1 MSRTRGS
8 EARAV
13 ARTASSDARDSHSR
27 KSTRSSG
34 TSSSTGTPSWYRGR
48 KNSNGSRAC
57 FGAYAISNRKSELGA
72 TRILNRFPPL
82 SSPQPRRAA
91 ATAEPRATSALTI
104 RLPISPSTFC
114 SERGI
119 CAHGG
124 SSYSSGDHASVGHD
138 AERYGAERASKQSVA
153 STGESL
159 RSVAATVA
167 VDPTWTSP
175 NRSARSTTRTSGT
188 IASTL
193 TGRRTVFPPRTW
205 ITRCDLCFPALGF
218 AYSTSTSKSPPAGT
232 RPRRGSIVTRVAA
245 TTETS
250 SSRASCASS
259 TANTA
264 SCAPV
269 LRRVTTRRAGSPAGT
284 NPNCSSFSANPSA
297 GAPHS
302 PTHRSARGVASPAT
316 YISSVLSF
324 LFSSRRASEGVHVTA
339 TCAAERPG
347 TSPSLGCTSN
357 AHPEGTSQANRAG
370 SPLGLEIFIVS
381 VTENDASSFFSNA
394 NRFVSQSRSSAA
406 GTTSATTSNEN
417 SVPGLSLT
425 VYATVSLN
433 GVRCSS
439 PFSAS
444 STIAKCA
451 VSPAGTT
458 RVSVKAPPR
467 RLTTPLSSEGSIGA
481 NSETE
486 ETQVVAVMASE
497 TTEVPRRSSRRADT
511 ACAVPLVKA
520 KYFTCVDPPAT
531 DPKSSRDGPAESFAI
546 SAGISTRAHSRLCAA
561 VAGSGAC
568 CVRGPPPEVEVSA
581 STACCGRFR
590 GRRYENGIFGFARPG
605 ALRRASDGAP
615 PCVASA
621 AFAAFA
627 GSIHKGS
634 SARGSAGPRSVEC
647 ALEPP
652 NAPKPAPPPLGFLRS
667 YWVRNPRLVGS
678 AGSSAAESAARIR
691 AVRELRMYAAYPS
704 RCAALRAASSSVNAS
719 LAFTSL
725 ASRAYRA
732 AVSGSTSD
740 PRRAVEAVEVPL
752 RPTRARV
759 SARSRRRV
767 SFCAATSTGLTY
779 LRAFSKSAGVA
790 VSPPG
795 IAREIPPLIANFA
808 SRHEP
813 RHISDVSKTVTF
825 SPSPAEASARPSART
840 ASASAC
846 APKALGSYAM
856 ATFTVWPGST
866 RP

>member
-1 MSRTRGS
+1 M
-8 EARAV
+8 
-13 ARTASSDARDSHSR
+13 
-27 KSTRSSG
+27 
-34 TSSSTGTPSWYRGR
+34 
-48 KNSNGSRAC
+48 
-57 FGAYAISNRKSELGA
+57 GA

-124 SSYSSGDHASVGHD
+124 SSYSSGDHASAGHD
-138 AERYGAERASKQSVA
+138 ADRYGAERASKQSVA

-245 TTETS
+245 TAETS

-284 NPNCSSFSANPSA
+284 NPNCRSFSANPSA

-302 PTHRSARGVASPAT
+302 PTHRNARGAASPAT

-324 LFSSRRASEGVHVTA
+324 SRRASEGVHVTA

-433 GVRCSS
+433 GVRCSA
-439 PFSAS
+439 PFIAS

-458 RVSVKAPPR
+458 RVSVEAPPR

-481 NSETE
+481 DSETE

-497 TTEVPRRSSRRADT
+497 TTEVPLRSSRRADT

-590 GRRYENGIFGFARPG
+590 GRRYENGIFGFALDV
-605 ALRRASDGAP
+605 LRRASDRAP
-615 PCVASA
+615 PSVASA
-621 AFAAFA
+621 AFAATS

-634 SARGSAGPRSVEC
+634 SARGSAGPRSV
-647 ALEPP
+647 AVLEP
-652 NAPKPAPPPLGFLRS
+652 NAPKPAPPLGFFRS

-678 AGSSAAESAARIR
+678 AGSSAAGSAARIR

-719 LAFTSL
+719 LAFTSR
-725 ASRAYRA
+725 ASRPYRS

-740 PRRAVEAVEVPL
+740 PRRAVEDEVPL
-752 RPTRARV
+752 WPTRARM

-795 IAREIPPLIANFA
+795 IARESPPLIANFA

-825 SPSPAEASARPSART
+825 SPSPAAASARPSART
-840 ASASAC
+840 ASASVC
-846 APKALGSYAM
+846 APKALGS
-856 ATFTVWPGST
+856 
-866 RP
+866 